1 MIRAIPTV
9 TSQAAR
15 ESGMV
20 VLWREPMSPAL
31 RPELALAY
39 LRELSP
45 SITRCA
51 LVDAHGTVVVGDP
64 GLAGSAGRAD
74 RVASCDEQGS
84 LIAATGV
91 QSPRALV
98 ELDVRLAMAAVR
110 GHC

>member
-1 MIRAIPTV
+1 MV
-9 TSQAAR
+9 TSQATR
-15 ESGMV
+15 ESGMA
-20 VLWREPMSPAL
+20 VLWRELMSPAL

-45 SITRCA
+45 GVTGCA
-51 LVDAHGTVVVGDP
+51 LVDTHGTV
-64 GLAGSAGRAD
+64 LAGD
-74 RVASCDEQGS
+74 HHVVASSGAGDHVVASDPQGC

-91 QSPRALV
+91 GAPRTLV